1 MTRRTTGRLADGRE
15 ILWYDVDG
23 TPPRDIPADER
34 DLPHT
39 ATSSQM
45 RQDVLTGEWVALA
58 SHRQTRTFMPPA
70 DECPLCPSREGR
82 HTEVPTPDYQVVAF
96 ENRFPSF
103 STRGECVEPV
113 DDQATMPA
121 RGSLR
126 PRPEEERDQEGIE
139 QMRAGVG
146 RCEVVCFS
154 SDHDGSFATL
164 SIAQARLVVD
174 AWADRTTDL
183 SQIPEVEQV
192 FPFENRGAE
201 IGVTLQHPH
210 GQIYAYPFVPAR
222 AQRELDSA
230 RAYAERTGRSLFGDI
245 VEREVADEV
254 RVIASNEHWVAFV
267 PYAARW
273 PMEVHFFPRVQRPDL
288 PSLSSAERD
297 AFAEVY
303 LDVLG
308 RFDRLYS
315 TPMPYIAAWH
325 QAPVRQDRDLAWLH
339 LELYSTRRGEGKL
352 KYLAGSESGMGA
364 FVGDVLPEQQA
375 QQLKEAG
382 A

>member
-1 MTRRTTGRLADGRE
+1 MRTTGELADGRE
-15 ILWYDVDG
+15 IIWYDVEG
-23 TPPRDIPADER
+23 SPPRVPGTDER

-45 RQDVLTGEWVALA
+45 RQDVLTGEWVAIA
-58 SHRQTRTFMPPA
+58 SHRQSRTFMPPA

-82 HTEVPTPDYQVVAF
+82 HTEVPTADYQVVAF

-103 STRGECVEPV
+103 SSHTDGVVPV
-113 DDQATMPA
+113 DD
-121 RGSLR
+121 
-126 PRPEEERDQEGIE
+126 GIE
-139 QMRAGVG
+139 HMRAGVG

-154 SDHDGSFATL
+154 SDHDGSFGSL
-164 SIAQARLVVD
+164 SPEQARLVVD
-174 AWADRTTDL
+174 TWADRTTDL
-183 SQIPEVEQV
+183 SAVEGVEQV

-201 IGVTLQHPH
+201 MGVTLQHPH

-222 AQRELDSA
+222 AQRELESA
-230 RAYAERTGRSLFGDI
+230 RAYRAETGRSLFGDI
-245 VEREVADEV
+245 VEREVADGV
-254 RVIASNEHWVAFV
+254 RVIASNDSWVAFV

-288 PSLSSAERD
+288 PSLTDAERD
-297 AFAEVY
+297 DFARVY
-303 LDVLG
+303 LDVLA

-325 QAPVRQDRDLAWLH
+325 QAPVHVDRDLAWLH

-375 QQLKEAG
+375 EQLREAG